1 MTIYLRLIYETVWM
15 KKKKQETKADYH
27 KHKYVI
33 PRGNIL
39 HECWK
44 EKKKKNGVVWKPSIQ
59 GQNKSKAGIHDFH
72 TSLACICILHW

>member
-1 MTIYLRLIYETVWM
+1 MAIYLRLIYETVWM

-44 EKKKKNGVVWKPSIQ
+44 K
-59 GQNKSKAGIHDFH
+59 
-72 TSLACICILHW
+72 